1 MANVFETREIV
12 IDEIGWKAN
21 LERITDWR
29 KGIAVAR
36 YYKNSIKP
44 SWNYF
49 LIDKDFNYLYKKSSW
64 NEEEIE
70 GDQIERVFGGY
81 YIVRD
86 VKLDGCR
93 TFPGQDRDTEY
104 YYSTCIKEVLDENG
118 ATLSEEEKKEYL
130 KQNPIKLTTEYGEE
144 IVECESSFYRL
155 DTYQYLFSIPKTL
168 KPIGFYKD
176 GRFRVGVVSDYRD
189 FYMVVKDKT
198 ITTVYDDK
206 QIKFI
211 EKLLGIDIEEEDNS
225 FRSPRN
231 KYMKM
236 KQQFSPSDKKPEET
250 AKIEVIE
257 PDIIVEINNYVSTLS
272 VPYKLD
278 GFGRYIYDE
287 NYGIT
292 RYLFVPHT
300 CYYYVDG
307 EWRMIE
313 GSVAQ
318 KAFEKLYEQHVN
330 MPNYIQKVGRIA
342 DEIVLEGETYSIFRL
357 KCRPYGFI
365 TKDGKF
371 DYDFDVN
378 NIQW

>member
-12 IDEIGWKAN
+12 IDKIGWKAN

-36 YYKNSIKP
+36 YFKNSIKP

-49 LIDKDFNYLYKKSSW
+49 LIDKDYNYLYQKRSW
-64 NEEEIE
+64 EEDEIE

-104 YYSTCIKEVLDENG
+104 YYSTCIKYILDENG
-118 ATLSEEEKKEYL
+118 TVLSEEEKKEYL
-130 KQNPIKLTTEYGEE
+130 KQNPIKLTTEYGEG

-176 GRFRVGVVSDYRD
+176 GRFRVGIVSDYRD

-225 FRSPRN
+225 YRSPRN
-231 KYMKM
+231 KYMKQ
-236 KQQFSPSDKKPEET
+236 KYSPTNKKPEET
-250 AKIEVIE
+250 AKIKVIE
-257 PDIIVEINNYVSTLS
+257 PEVIVEINNYLSTLS
-272 VPYKLD
+272 VPYELY

-292 RYLFVPHT
+292 RYLFVPNT
-300 CYYYVDG
+300 CYYYVDD

-318 KAFEKLYEQHVN
+318 KAYEKLFEQHIKR
-330 MPNYIQKVGRIA
+330 PNFIQDVERIA
-342 DEIVLEGETYSIFRL
+342 DEIVLEGETYSIFRFE
-357 KCRPYGFI
+357 CRPYGFI
-365 TKDGKF
+365 TKEGKF

>member
-12 IDEIGWKAN
+12 IDKIGWKAN

-49 LIDKDFNYLYKKSSW
+49 LIDKDFNYLYKKRSW

-118 ATLSEEEKKEYL
+118 AILSEEEKKEYL

-176 GRFRVGVVSDYRD
+176 GRFRVGIVSDYRD

-225 FRSPRN
+225 YRSPRN
-231 KYMKM
+231 ISKVIKAERRLFFGEFQRLPDSVVDISVRLM
-236 KQQFSPSDKKPEET
+236 EE
-250 AKIEVIE
+250 
-257 PDIIVEINNYVSTLS
+257 
-272 VPYKLD
+272 
-278 GFGRYIYDE
+278 
-287 NYGIT
+287 
-292 RYLFVPHT
+292 
-300 CYYYVDG
+300 
-307 EWRMIE
+307 
-313 GSVAQ
+313 
-318 KAFEKLYEQHVN
+318 
-330 MPNYIQKVGRIA
+330 
-342 DEIVLEGETYSIFRL
+342 EIVRLFGVDSKLLYQFLQGSGRSSYGKAEHVHPVHHYIVALADNPGLDFPFHKTFR
-357 KCRPYGFI
+357 RHWIPESAVFRH
-365 TKDGKF
+365 DGARA
-371 DYDFDVN
+371 
-378 NIQW
+378 

>member
-12 IDEIGWKAN
+12 INKFGWKAN

-36 YYKNSIKP
+36 YYINSIKP

-49 LIDKDFNYLYKKSSW
+49 LIDKDFNYLYKKRSW
-64 NEEEIE
+64 DEEEIE

-86 VKLDGCR
+86 VKYLGCQ

-118 ATLSEEEKKEYL
+118 VILSEEEKKEYL

-155 DTYQYLFSIPKTL
+155 DTYQYLFTIPKTL
-168 KPIGFYKD
+168 KPIGLYKD
-176 GRFRVGVVSDYRD
+176 GRFRVGIVSDYRD

-225 FRSPRN
+225 HSSPRN
-231 KYMKM
+231 KYMK
-236 KQQFSPSDKKPEET
+236 QEYSPTNKKPEET
-250 AKIEVIE
+250 AKIKVIE
-257 PDIIVEINNYVSTLS
+257 PEVTVEINNYLSTLF
-272 VPYKLD
+272 VPYQLY
-278 GFGRYIYDE
+278 GHGRYIYDE

-292 RYLFVPHT
+292 RFLFVPLT
-300 CYYYVDG
+300 CYYYVDD

-318 KAFEKLYEQHVN
+318 KAYEKLYEQHVN
-330 MPNYIQKVGRIA
+330 RPNYIQEVERIA
-342 DEIVLEGETYSIFRL
+342 DEIVLEGETYSIFRF
-357 KCRPYGFI
+357 KCRPYGYI